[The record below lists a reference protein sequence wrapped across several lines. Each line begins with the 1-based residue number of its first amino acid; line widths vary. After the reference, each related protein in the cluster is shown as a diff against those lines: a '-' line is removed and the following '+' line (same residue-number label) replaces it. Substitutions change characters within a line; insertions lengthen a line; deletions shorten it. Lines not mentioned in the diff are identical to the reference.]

1 MPTGIILLDK
11 PRGLSSNGALQRVRK
26 AYGAAS
32 AGHVGTLDPMA
43 TGMLPLCLDEATK
56 VIAEIESGAKCY
68 EFTVKLG
75 ARTDTGDAEG
85 TVVDQRP
92 VPPLDSARVES
103 AIAGFRGTIQ
113 QVPPMYSAL
122 KRAGRPL
129 YELARQGVEV
139 ERAAR
144 TIEIRQLAL
153 LELGADTLRLI
164 CECAKGT
171 YIRVLGEDI
180 ARALGTLGHL
190 IQLRRLWVEPFR
202 FAAMVDLEAVLAG
215 AASGEHLLAADVAL
229 QALPATR
236 LTAEQVAVLRHGQ
249 ALEPGATEI
258 TGPMP
263 GRRVRVY
270 GPEAAFLGL
279 AELLADGRLQP
290 RRLLHTSFSK
300 PML

>member
-11 PRGLSSNGALQRVRK
+11 PKGLSSNGALQRVRK
-26 AYGAAS
+26 AYRAAS

-68 EFTVKLG
+68 EFTVQLG

-85 TVVDQRP
+85 RVVEEQA
-92 VPPLDSARVES
+92 VPLLDAARVE
-103 AIAGFRGTIQ
+103 AVLTGFRGTLQ

-122 KRAGRPL
+122 KREGRPL
-129 YELARQGVEV
+129 YELARQGLEV

-144 TIEIRQLAL
+144 TIEIRR
-153 LELGADTLRLI
+153 LELVDLAPDSLRLI

-180 ARALGTLGHL
+180 ARALGTCGHL
-190 IQLRRLWVEPFR
+190 TQLRRAWVEPFR
-202 FAAMVDLEAVLAG
+202 SAPMVELEVALEAAG
-215 AASGEHLLAADVAL
+215 SGEHLLAPDLAL
-229 QALPATR
+229 QALPLAR
-236 LTAEQVAVLRHGQ
+236 VSAAQVATLRHGQ
-249 ALEPGATEI
+249 ALETGAVPI
-258 TGPMP
+258 DGAAVP

-270 GPEAAFLGL
+270 GPEGAFLGL
-279 AELLADGRLQP
+279 AELLPDGRLQP
-290 RRLLHTSFSK
+290 RRLMMANAT
-300 PML
+300 

>member
-1 MPTGIILLDK
+1 MPSGIILLDK
-11 PRGLSSNGALQRVRK
+11 PQGLTSNGALQRVRR

-68 EFTVKLG
+68 EFTVQLG

-85 TVVDQRP
+85 QVVDQQP
-92 VPPLDSARVES
+92 IPPLDVEVIER
-103 AIAGFRGTIQ
+103 ALAGFRGTIQ

-122 KRAGRPL
+122 KREGRPL
-129 YELARQGVEV
+129 YELARKGIEV

-144 TIEIRQLAL
+144 TIEIRR
-153 LELGADTLRLI
+153 LELLAIRPDALDLV

-190 IQLRRLWVEPFR
+190 TRLRRTWVEPFR
-202 FAAMVDLEAVLAG
+202 DMPMFTLEVVLAG
-215 AASGEHLLAADVAL
+215 AEDANGLLKPEVAL
-229 QALPATR
+229 RGMPEAR
-236 LTAEQVAVLRHGQ
+236 VTAEQVVALRHGQ
-249 ALEPGATEI
+249 AVRGEVNLAA
-258 TGPMP
+258 P
-263 GRRVRVY
+263 GRRVCLY
-270 GPEAAFLGL
+270 GPGGDFLGL
-279 AELLADGRLQP
+279 AEPTAEGWLQP
-290 RRLLHTSFSK
+290 RRLMAQKST
-300 PML
+300 